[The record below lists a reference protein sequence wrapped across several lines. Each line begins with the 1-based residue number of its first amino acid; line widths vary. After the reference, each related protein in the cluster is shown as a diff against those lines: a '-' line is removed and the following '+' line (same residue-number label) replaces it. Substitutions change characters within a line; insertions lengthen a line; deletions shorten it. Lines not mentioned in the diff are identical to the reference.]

1 MSANLLLNL
10 PLRGEVEMLEQSESI
25 SGGGICADVAL
36 PPTRLATLADLPAL
50 GEVKV
55 SAIS

>member
-25 SGGGICADVAL
+25 SGGGICADIAP